1 MELNVTMTERRVS
14 SGCLRVMAPPARPVW
29 TGQIRLAL
37 VALPVKLYS
46 ALDSK
51 EKISF
56 NQIHEP
62 SKQRIRYEKVA
73 PGVGAVSNDEIVKG
87 YEYQK
92 GRYVLFSDEEF
103 DALKVDSKKTLDMIQ
118 FAPADTIDPIYFD
131 KPYYALPDGKLAD
144 EPYRV
149 VREAL
154 KKTKT
159 VGLGQITMRGR
170 SYIAA
175 VKPYE
180 DGLTVETVHYAQ
192 ELRAAKAFF
201 DEIPSGKLDAD
212 LIDLAEELI
221 NRKKAKFDP
230 NKFEDEYAIAIERLV
245 KKKIERHGELVL
257 EDQEEPSKDYGDN
270 VVSLVDALKKSLAKK
285 QGGAETAPAA
295 KTAAKRPKAAAEKV
309 RAAPRAKAPAKRA
322 KK

>member
-1 MELNVTMTERRVS
+1 
-14 SGCLRVMAPPARPVW
+14 MAPPARPVW

-46 ALDSK
+46 ALDSR
-51 EKISF
+51 EKIAF

-62 SKQRIRYEKVA
+62 SKQRIKYEKVA
-73 PGVGAVSNDEIVKG
+73 PGVGPVKSDEIVKG
-87 YEYQK
+87 YEFQK

-103 DALKVDSKKTLDMIQ
+103 EALKIESRKTLDMVQ

-149 VREAL
+149 VRDAL
-154 KKTKT
+154 RNTKT

-180 DGLTVETVHYAQ
+180 DGLMVETVHYAE
-192 ELRAAKAFF
+192 ELRSARGFF
-201 DEIPSGKLDAD
+201 DEIPTGASEPD
-212 LIDLAEELI
+212 LVDLAEELI
-221 NRKKAKFDP
+221 KRKVAAFDP
-230 NKFEDEYAIAIERLV
+230 KKFEDEYGKAVERLV

-257 EDQEEPSKDYGDN
+257 EDKEEPSPDYGDN

-285 QGGAETAPAA
+285 QAAKAADSEEAPAP
-295 KTAAKRPKAAAEKV
+295 KRVRAAAEKLKT
-309 RAAPRAKAPAKRA
+309 PRAKAPAAKPAAKRA

>member
-1 MELNVTMTERRVS
+1 MP
-14 SGCLRVMAPPARPVW
+14 PPARPVW

-46 ALDSK
+46 ALDAK

-73 PGVGAVSNDEIVKG
+73 PGVGPVDKDEIVKG

-118 FAPADTIDPIYFD
+118 FAPSETIDPLYFD

-149 VREAL
+149 VRDAL

-180 DGLTVETVHYAQ
+180 DGILVETVHYAE
-192 ELRAAKAFF
+192 ELRKANLFF
-201 DEIPSGKLDAD
+201 DDIPNGKLDAD

-230 NKFEDEYAIAIERLV
+230 NKFEDEYAIALERLV

-257 EDQEEPSKDYGDN
+257 EDQEEPSPDYGDN
-270 VVSLVDALKKSLAKK
+270 VVSLVDALKKSLSAK
-285 QGGAETAPAA
+285 QGAGKAAAPAA
-295 KTAAKRPKAAAEKV
+295 EEEAKPAAKRPKAAAEKV
-309 RAAPRAKAPAKRA
+309 RAPSRAKAAPAKRA

>member
-1 MELNVTMTERRVS
+1 
-14 SGCLRVMAPPARPVW
+14 MAPPARPVW

-73 PGVGAVSNDEIVKG
+73 PGIGAVDKDEIVKG
-87 YEYQK
+87 YEYSK

-103 DALKVDSKKTLDMIQ
+103 EAMKVESKKTLDMIQ
-118 FAPADTIDPIYFD
+118 FAPAETIDAIYFD

-154 KKTKT
+154 RKTKT

-180 DGLTVETVHYAQ
+180 DGLTVETLHYGEEIRKAT
-192 ELRAAKAFF
+192 AFF
-201 DEIPSGKLDAD
+201 DEIPTGKLDAD
-212 LIDLAEELI
+212 LVDLAEELI

-230 NKFEDEYAIAIERLV
+230 NKFEDEYANALERLV

-270 VVSLVDALKKSLAKK
+270 VVSLVDALKKSLQKKSRPADEDEEDAK
-285 QGGAETAPAA
+285 P
-295 KTAAKRPKAAAEKV
+295 KRRAAAERTK
-309 RAAPRAKAPAKRA
+309 APRAKAPAKAPAKKRA

>member
-1 MELNVTMTERRVS
+1 
-14 SGCLRVMAPPARPVW
+14 MAPPARPIW

-46 ALDSK
+46 ALDAR

-73 PGVGAVSNDEIVKG
+73 PGVGAVDKDEIVKG
-87 YEYQK
+87 YEYSK

-103 DALKVDSKKTLDMIQ
+103 EAMKIESKKTLDMIQ
-118 FAPADTIDPIYFD
+118 FAPADTIDAMYFD

-149 VREAL
+149 VRDAL
-154 KKTKT
+154 RRTKT

-170 SYIAA
+170 SYVAA

-180 DGLTVETVHYAQ
+180 DGLTVETLHYAD
-192 ELRAAKAFF
+192 EIRKASQFF
-201 DEIPSGKLDAD
+201 DEIPQGKLDQD

-230 NKFEDEYAIAIERLV
+230 TKFEDEYAIALERLV

-257 EDQEEPSKDYGDN
+257 EDQEEPSPDYGDN
-270 VVSLVDALKKSLAKK
+270 VVSLVDALKKSLSKKAEIVEPKAKK
-285 QGGAETAPAA
+285 APA
-295 KTAAKRPKAAAEKV
+295 KQKAAAETV
-309 RAAPRAKAPAKRA
+309 RSPRAKAPAKKRA

>member
-1 MELNVTMTERRVS
+1 
-14 SGCLRVMAPPARPVW
+14 MAPPARPIW

-73 PGVGAVSNDEIVKG
+73 PGIGAVDKDEIVKG

-131 KPYYALPDGKLAD
+131 KPYYALPDGKMAD

-180 DGLTVETVHYAQ
+180 DGIIVETVHYAD
-192 ELRAAKAFF
+192 ELRKANLFF
-201 DEIPSGKLDAD
+201 DDIPSGKLDAD
-212 LIDLAEELI
+212 LVDLAEELI
-221 NRKKAKFDP
+221 TRKKAKFDP

-257 EDQEEPSKDYGDN
+257 EDQEEPSPDYGDN
-270 VVSLVDALKKSLAKK
+270 VVSLVDALKKSLAGKAAAN
-285 QGGAETAPAA
+285 GGKAAAAAAPAA
-295 KTAAKRPKAAAEKV
+295 AKAAAKRPKAAAEKV
-309 RAAPRAKAPAKRA
+309 RAPARAKAPPPIKSGAPAKRA

>member
-1 MELNVTMTERRVS
+1 
-14 SGCLRVMAPPARPVW
+14 MAPPARPIW

-46 ALDSK
+46 ALDAR

-73 PGVGAVSNDEIVKG
+73 PGVGPVEKDEIVKG
-87 YEYQK
+87 YEYSK

-103 DALKVDSKKTLDMIQ
+103 EAMKIESKKTLDMIQ
-118 FAPADTIDPIYFD
+118 FAPAETIDPMYFD

-149 VREAL
+149 VRDAL
-154 KKTKT
+154 RRTKT

-170 SYIAA
+170 SYVAA
-175 VKPYE
+175 VKPHE
-180 DGLTVETVHYAQ
+180 DGLTVETLHYA
-192 ELRAAKAFF
+192 EEIRKASQFF
-201 DEIPSGKLDAD
+201 DEIPQGKLDED

-230 NKFEDEYAIAIERLV
+230 TKFEDEYAIALERLV

-257 EDQEEPSKDYGDN
+257 EDQEEPSVDYGAN
-270 VVSLVDALKKSLAKK
+270 VVSLVDALKKSLSKKAEIVEPKAKK
-285 QGGAETAPAA
+285 AAPA
-295 KTAAKRPKAAAEKV
+295 KQKAAAESV
-309 RAAPRAKAPAKRA
+309 RAAPRAKAPAKAPAKRA

>member
-1 MELNVTMTERRVS
+1 M
-14 SGCLRVMAPPARPVW
+14 
-29 TGQIRLAL
+29 
-37 VALPVKLYS
+37 KLYS

-73 PGVGAVSNDEIVKG
+73 PGIGAVDKDEIVKG

-103 DALKVDSKKTLDMIQ
+103 EALKVDSKKTLDMIQ
-118 FAPADTIDPIYFD
+118 FAPAETIDPIYFD

-149 VREAL
+149 VCEAL
-154 KKTKT
+154 KRTKT

-170 SYIAA
+170 SYVAA

-180 DGLTVETVHYAQ
+180 DGLIVETVHYAE
-192 ELRAAKAFF
+192 ELRSAKAFF

-212 LIDLAEELI
+212 LISLAEELI
-221 NRKKAKFDP
+221 TRKKAKFDP
-230 NKFEDEYAIAIERLV
+230 SKFEDEYAIAIERLV

-257 EDQEEPSKDYGDN
+257 EDQEMPAADYGDN
-270 VVSLVDALKKSLAKK
+270 VVSLVDALKKSLQKKSPKASDDEDEAKP
-285 QGGAETAPAA
+285 AP
-295 KTAAKRPKAAAEKV
+295 KRRAAAERTK
-309 RAAPRAKAPAKRA
+309 APRAKAPAKSAAKRA

>member
-1 MELNVTMTERRVS
+1 MP
-14 SGCLRVMAPPARPVW
+14 PPARPVW

-46 ALDSK
+46 ALDSR

-62 SKQRIRYEKVA
+62 SKQRIRYEKTA
-73 PGVGAVSNDEIVKG
+73 PGVGAVAKDEIVKG

-103 DALKVDSKKTLDMIQ
+103 EALKVESKKTLDMIQ
-118 FAPADTIDPIYFD
+118 FAPAETIDPMYFD

-149 VREAL
+149 VRDAL
-154 KKTKT
+154 RNTGT

-170 SYIAA
+170 SYVAA
-175 VKPYE
+175 VKAHE
-180 DGLTVETVHYAQ
+180 DGILVETVHYAE
-192 ELRAAKAFF
+192 ELRSAKAFF
-201 DEIPSGKLDAD
+201 DEIPEGESDPD
-212 LIDLAEELI
+212 LVDLAEELI
-221 NRKKAKFDP
+221 GRKKADFDP
-230 NKFEDEYAIAIERLV
+230 SKFEDEYAQAIERLV
-245 KKKIERHGELVL
+245 KKKIERNGELVL
-257 EDQEEPSKDYGDN
+257 EDQEEPARDYGDN
-270 VVSLVDALKKSLAKK
+270 VVSLVDALKQSLAKK
-285 QGGAETAPAA
+285 QAAAGGGAKKAAP
-295 KTAAKRPKAAAEKV
+295 KSTRQKAAAEKV
-309 RAAPRAKAPAKRA
+309 RAPRARKAAAKRA

>member
-1 MELNVTMTERRVS
+1 
-14 SGCLRVMAPPARPVW
+14 MAPPARPVW
-29 TGQIRLAL
+29 SGQIRLAL

-46 ALDSK
+46 ALDAR

-73 PGVGAVSNDEIVKG
+73 PGIGAVDKDEIVKG
-87 YEYQK
+87 YEYSK

-103 DALKVDSKKTLDMIQ
+103 DALKIESKKTLDMIQ
-118 FAPADTIDPIYFD
+118 FAPAETIDAMYFD

-149 VREAL
+149 VRDAL

-170 SYIAA
+170 SYVAA
-175 VKPYE
+175 VKPHG
-180 DGLTVETVHYAQ
+180 DGLVVETLHYA
-192 ELRAAKAFF
+192 EEIRSAKGFF
-201 DEIPSGKLDAD
+201 DELPNGKLDAD
-212 LIDLAEELI
+212 LVDLAEELI
-221 NRKKAKFDP
+221 NRKKAPFDAS
-230 NKFEDEYAIAIERLV
+230 KFEDEYSKAVERLV
-245 KKKIERHGELVL
+245 QKKIERHGELVL
-257 EDQEEPSKDYGDN
+257 EDQEDPSPDYGDN

-285 QGGAETAPAA
+285 SKPADEDEEVA
-295 KTAAKRPKAAAEKV
+295 KPKRRAAAERTK
-309 RAAPRAKAPAKRA
+309 APRAKAPAKAAA
-322 KK
+322 KKAKK

>member
-1 MELNVTMTERRVS
+1 MP
-14 SGCLRVMAPPARPVW
+14 PPARPVW

-46 ALDSK
+46 ALDAR

-62 SKQRIRYEKVA
+62 TKQRIRYEKVA
-73 PGVGAVSNDEIVKG
+73 PGVGKVDADEIVKG

-92 GRYVLFSDEEF
+92 GHYVLFSDEEF
-103 DALKVDSKKTLDMIQ
+103 EALKVESKKTLDMIQ

-149 VREAL
+149 VRDAL
-154 KKTKT
+154 RRTNT

-170 SYIAA
+170 SYVAA
-175 VKPYE
+175 VKAHE
-180 DGLTVETVHYAQ
+180 DGLLVETVHYAE
-192 ELRAAKAFF
+192 ELRSAKAFF
-201 DEIPSGKLDAD
+201 DELPDTKIDAD
-212 LIDLAEELI
+212 LVDLAEELI

-230 NKFEDEYAIAIERLV
+230 TKFKDEYAEALERLI
-245 KKKIERHGELVL
+245 KKKIERHGEIVL
-257 EDQEEPSKDYGDN
+257 EDQEEPGPDYGGN

-285 QGGAETAPAA
+285 QAAANGEGKEAAA
-295 KTAAKRPKAAAEKV
+295 KAPRPKAAAEKV
-309 RAAPRAKAPAKRA
+309 RAAPRAKAPAKPAAKRA

>member
-1 MELNVTMTERRVS
+1 
-14 SGCLRVMAPPARPVW
+14 MAPPARPVW

-73 PGVGAVSNDEIVKG
+73 PGVGPVPNDEIVKG

-103 DALKVDSKKTLDMIQ
+103 DALKVNSKKTLDMIQ

-144 EPYRV
+144 EPYRI

-154 KKTKT
+154 RKTKT

-192 ELRAAKAFF
+192 ELRAAKSFF
-201 DEIPSGKLDAD
+201 DELPNGKLDSD

-221 NRKKAKFDP
+221 TRKKAKFDP

-285 QGGAETAPAA
+285 AEIVEPKARGKAAPPARQKA
-295 KTAAKRPKAAAEKV
+295 AAAEKV

>member
-1 MELNVTMTERRVS
+1 
-14 SGCLRVMAPPARPVW
+14 MAPPARPVW

-73 PGVGAVSNDEIVKG
+73 PGVGPVDKDEIVKG
-87 YEYQK
+87 YEYSK

-103 DALKVDSKKTLDMIQ
+103 EALKVESKKTLDMIQ
-118 FAPADTIDPIYFD
+118 FAPSDTIDPIYFD

-149 VREAL
+149 VRDAL
-154 KKTKT
+154 RNTKT

-180 DGLTVETVHYAQ
+180 DGLTVETVHYAD
-192 ELRAAKAFF
+192 ELRAAKSFF
-201 DEIPSGKLDAD
+201 DEIPNGKLDAD
-212 LIDLAEELI
+212 LVDLAEELI

-230 NKFEDEYAIAIERLV
+230 TRFEDEYAIAIERLV

-257 EDQEEPSKDYGDN
+257 EDQEEPSADYGDN
-270 VVSLVDALKKSLAKK
+270 VVSLVDALKKSLSKKSPQIEEPKAKK
-285 QGGAETAPAA
+285 APAKA
-295 KTAAKRPKAAAEKV
+295 PPARQKAAAEKV

>member
-1 MELNVTMTERRVS
+1 
-14 SGCLRVMAPPARPVW
+14 MAPPARPVW

-46 ALDSK
+46 ALDSR

-73 PGVGAVSNDEIVKG
+73 PGIGPVDKDEIVKG

-103 DALKVDSKKTLDMIQ
+103 EALKVDSKKTLDMIQ
-118 FAPADTIDPIYFD
+118 FAPAETIDPIYFD

-149 VREAL
+149 VRDAL

-170 SYIAA
+170 SYVAA

-180 DGLTVETVHYAQ
+180 DGLIVETVHYAE
-192 ELRAAKAFF
+192 ELRSAKSFF
-201 DEIPSGKLDAD
+201 DEIPTGQLDQD

-221 NRKKAKFDP
+221 TRKKAKFDP
-230 NKFEDEYAIAIERLV
+230 AKFEDEYAIAIERLV

-257 EDQEEPSKDYGDN
+257 EDQEEPSPDYGDN
-270 VVSLVDALKKSLAKK
+270 VVSLVDALKKSLSKKSPQIAEPKVKTPAKAAPK
-285 QGGAETAPAA
+285 Q
-295 KTAAKRPKAAAEKV
+295 KAAAEKV

>member
-1 MELNVTMTERRVS
+1 
-14 SGCLRVMAPPARPVW
+14 MAPPARPVW

-73 PGVGAVSNDEIVKG
+73 PGIGTVDKDEIVKG

-103 DALKVDSKKTLDMIQ
+103 EALKVDSKKTLDMIQ

-149 VREAL
+149 VRDAL
-154 KKTKT
+154 RKTKT

-180 DGLTVETVHYAQ
+180 DGLIVETVHYAE
-192 ELRAAKAFF
+192 ELRKANQFF
-201 DEIPSGKLDAD
+201 DEIPTGKLDQD

-221 NRKKAKFDP
+221 NRKKSKFDP

-270 VVSLVDALKKSLAKK
+270 VVSLVDALKKSLSKKSTVVEPKEKPAK
-285 QGGAETAPAA
+285 Q
-295 KTAAKRPKAAAEKV
+295 KAAAEKV

>member
-1 MELNVTMTERRVS
+1 
-14 SGCLRVMAPPARPVW
+14 MALPARPVW

-46 ALDSK
+46 ALDSR
-51 EKISF
+51 EKIAF

-62 SKQRIRYEKVA
+62 SKQRIKYEKVV
-73 PGVGAVSNDEIVKG
+73 PGIGPVDKDEIVKG
-87 YEYQK
+87 YEIQK

-103 DALKVDSKKTLDMIQ
+103 EALKVDSKKTLDMIQ
-118 FAPADTIDPIYFD
+118 FAPAETIDPIYFD

-149 VREAL
+149 VRDAL
-154 KKTKT
+154 RRTGT
-159 VGLGQITMRGR
+159 IGLGQITMRGR

-180 DGLTVETVHYAQ
+180 DGILVETVHYAE
-192 ELRAAKAFF
+192 ELRAAKGFF
-201 DEIPSGKLDAD
+201 DEIPAGKSEPD
-212 LIDLAEELI
+212 LVDLAEELI
-221 NRKKAKFDP
+221 KRKQAPFDAT
-230 NKFEDEYAIAIERLV
+230 KFEDEYSQALERLI
-245 KKKIERHGELVL
+245 KKKIEREGETIL
-257 EDQEEPSKDYGDN
+257 EDQESAAPDYGGN

-285 QGGAETAPAA
+285 QAAAAEPAEPAA
-295 KTAAKRPKAAAEKV
+295 PAKRPKAAAEKV
-309 RAAPRAKAPAKRA
+309 KAAPKASAKPAAKRA

>member
-1 MELNVTMTERRVS
+1 M
-14 SGCLRVMAPPARPVW
+14 
-29 TGQIRLAL
+29 
-37 VALPVKLYS
+37 KLYS
-46 ALDSK
+46 ALDSR

-73 PGVGAVSNDEIVKG
+73 PGVGPVDKDEIVKG
-87 YEYQK
+87 YEYTK
-92 GRYVLFSDEEF
+92 GRYVLFNDEEF
-103 DALKVDSKKTLDMIQ
+103 EALKVESKKTLDMIQ
-118 FAPADTIDPIYFD
+118 FAPAETIDPLYFD

-149 VREAL
+149 VRDAL
-154 KKTKT
+154 RRSKT

-175 VKPYE
+175 VKPHE
-180 DGLTVETVHYAQ
+180 DGILVETVHYA
-192 ELRAAKAFF
+192 EEIRAAKGFF
-201 DEIPSGKLDAD
+201 DEIPQGAIDPD
-212 LIDLAEELI
+212 LVDLAEELI

-230 NKFEDEYAIAIERLV
+230 AKFEDEYALALERLV

-257 EDQEEPSKDYGDN
+257 EDQEEPSRDYGDN
-270 VVSLVDALKKSLAKK
+270 VVSLVDALKKSLSAKSASANGK
-285 QGGAETAPAA
+285 RRAANDDEAEEEAPAPR
-295 KTAAKRPKAAAEKV
+295 KRAAAEKA
-309 RAAPRAKAPAKRA
+309 RAAPRAKAPAKAAPKRA

>member
-1 MELNVTMTERRVS
+1 
-14 SGCLRVMAPPARPVW
+14 
-29 TGQIRLAL
+29 

-46 ALDSK
+46 ALDAR

-73 PGVGAVSNDEIVKG
+73 PGIGAVDKDEIVKG

-103 DALKVDSKKTLDMIQ
+103 EALKVDSKKTLDMIQ
-118 FAPADTIDPIYFD
+118 FAPAETIDGLYFD

-149 VREAL
+149 VRDAL

-170 SYIAA
+170 SYVAA

-180 DGLTVETVHYAQ
+180 DGLVVETLHYA
-192 ELRAAKAFF
+192 EEIRSAKLFF
-201 DEIPSGKLDAD
+201 DDIPNGKLDAD

-230 NKFEDEYAIAIERLV
+230 TKFEDEYAIAIERLV

-257 EDQEEPSKDYGDN
+257 EDQEMPATDYGDN
-270 VVSLVDALKKSLAKK
+270 VVSLVDALKKSLSK
-285 QGGAETAPAA
+285 
-295 KTAAKRPKAAAEKV
+295 KAAAATEEAPPAKV
-309 RAAPRAKAPAKRA
+309 APKKRAAAASVKAPPRAKAPAKRA

>member
-1 MELNVTMTERRVS
+1 
-14 SGCLRVMAPPARPVW
+14 MAPPARPIW

-46 ALDSK
+46 ALDAR

-73 PGVGAVSNDEIVKG
+73 PGVGPVDKDEIVKG
-87 YEYQK
+87 YEYSK

-103 DALKVDSKKTLDMIQ
+103 EAMKIESKKTLDMIQ
-118 FAPADTIDPIYFD
+118 FAPADTIDAMYFD

-149 VREAL
+149 VRDAL

-170 SYIAA
+170 SYVAA

-180 DGLTVETVHYAQ
+180 DGLTVETLHYAD
-192 ELRAAKAFF
+192 EIRKASQFF
-201 DEIPSGKLDAD
+201 DELPTGKLDQD

-221 NRKKAKFDP
+221 NRKKAKFDAS
-230 NKFEDEYAIAIERLV
+230 KFEDEYAIALERLV

-257 EDQEEPSKDYGDN
+257 EDQEEPSVDYGDN
-270 VVSLVDALKKSLAKK
+270 VVSLVDALKKSLSKKAEIVEPKAKK
-285 QGGAETAPAA
+285 APA
-295 KTAAKRPKAAAEKV
+295 KQKAAAEKV
-309 RAAPRAKAPAKRA
+309 RSPRAKAPAKRA

>member
-1 MELNVTMTERRVS
+1 
-14 SGCLRVMAPPARPVW
+14 
-29 TGQIRLAL
+29 

-73 PGVGAVSNDEIVKG
+73 PGIGAVDKDEIVIG
-87 YEYQK
+87 YEYTK

-103 DALKVDSKKTLDMIQ
+103 EALKVDSKKTLDMVQ
-118 FAPADTIDPIYFD
+118 FAPLDTIDPIYFD
-131 KPYYALPDGKLAD
+131 KPYYALPDGKMAD

-180 DGLTVETVHYAQ
+180 DGLMVETVHYAE
-192 ELRAAKAFF
+192 ELRSAKGFF
-201 DEIPSGKLDAD
+201 DEIPTGKLDAD

-221 NRKKAKFDP
+221 TRKKARFDP
-230 NKFEDEYAIAIERLV
+230 HKFEDEYAIALERLV

-257 EDQEEPSKDYGDN
+257 EDQEEPSRDYGDN
-270 VVSLVDALKKSLAKK
+270 VVSLVDALKKSLAAKSK
-285 QGGAETAPAA
+285 VVGAEEEEEA
-295 KTAAKRPKAAAEKV
+295 KPKRRAAAEKT
-309 RAAPRAKAPAKRA
+309 RAAPRAKAPAKSAAKRA

>member
-1 MELNVTMTERRVS
+1 MP
-14 SGCLRVMAPPARPVW
+14 PPARPVW

-46 ALDSK
+46 ALDSR

-73 PGVGAVSNDEIVKG
+73 PGIGAVDKDEIVKG
-87 YEYQK
+87 YEFAK

-103 DALKVDSKKTLDMIQ
+103 DALKIDSKKTLDMIQ
-118 FAPADTIDPIYFD
+118 FAPAETIDPVYFD
-131 KPYYALPDGKLAD
+131 KPYYALPDGKMAD
-144 EPYRV
+144 EPYRI

-154 KKTKT
+154 RKTKT
-159 VGLGQITMRGR
+159 IGLGQITMRGR

-180 DGLTVETVHYAQ
+180 DGLMVETLHYAE
-192 ELRAAKAFF
+192 ELRSAKAFF

-212 LIDLAEELI
+212 LVDLAEELI
-221 NRKKAKFDP
+221 TRKKSKFDAT
-230 NKFEDEYAIAIERLV
+230 KFEDEYAIAIERLV

-257 EDQEEPSKDYGDN
+257 EDQEEPSPDYGDN

-285 QGGAETAPAA
+285 SPKVANDEEEKAPV
-295 KTAAKRPKAAAEKV
+295 KRRAAAE
-309 RAAPRAKAPAKRA
+309 RAKTPRAKAPAKKAAPKRA

>member
-1 MELNVTMTERRVS
+1 
-14 SGCLRVMAPPARPVW
+14 MAPPARPVW

-73 PGVGAVSNDEIVKG
+73 PGVGPVDKDEIVKG
-87 YEYQK
+87 YEYSK

-103 DALKVDSKKTLDMIQ
+103 EALKVESKKTLDMIQ

-149 VREAL
+149 VRDAL

-180 DGLTVETVHYAQ
+180 DGLTVETVHYAE
-192 ELRAAKAFF
+192 ELRSAKSFF
-201 DEIPSGKLDAD
+201 DELPNGKLDAD
-212 LIDLAEELI
+212 LVDLAEELI

-257 EDQEEPSKDYGDN
+257 EDQEEPSADYGDN
-270 VVSLVDALKKSLAKK
+270 VVSLVDALKKSLSKKSPQIEEPKAKK
-285 QGGAETAPAA
+285 TPAKAPPA
-295 KTAAKRPKAAAEKV
+295 RQKAAAEKV

>member
-1 MELNVTMTERRVS
+1 
-14 SGCLRVMAPPARPVW
+14 MAPPARPVW

-62 SKQRIRYEKVA
+62 SKQRIKYEKVA

-103 DALKVDSKKTLDMIQ
+103 DSLKVDSKKTLDMIQ

-154 KKTKT
+154 KKTGT

-192 ELRAAKAFF
+192 ELRAAKGFF
-201 DEIPSGKLDAD
+201 DEIPNGKLDSD

-221 NRKKAKFDP
+221 TRKKAKFDP

-270 VVSLVDALKKSLAKK
+270 VVSLVDALKMSLSKKAEIVEPRAK
-285 QGGAETAPAA
+285 A
-295 KTAAKRPKAAAEKV
+295 KTAPTKQKAAAEKV
-309 RAAPRAKAPAKRA
+309 RAAPRAKAPAKRV

>member
-1 MELNVTMTERRVS
+1 MP
-14 SGCLRVMAPPARPVW
+14 PPARPIW

-46 ALDSK
+46 ALDAR
-51 EKISF
+51 EKIAF

-73 PGVGAVSNDEIVKG
+73 PGVGPVDKDEIVKG
-87 YEYQK
+87 YEYTK

-103 DALKVDSKKTLDMIQ
+103 EALKVDSKKTLDMIQ
-118 FAPADTIDPIYFD
+118 FAPSDSIDPVYFD

-149 VREAL
+149 VRDAL
-154 KKTKT
+154 RRSKT

-180 DGLTVETVHYAQ
+180 DGLLVETVHYA
-192 ELRAAKAFF
+192 EEVRAAKSFF
-201 DEIPSGKLDAD
+201 DEIPQGKSDPD
-212 LIDLAEELI
+212 LVDLAEELI

-230 NKFEDEYAIAIERLV
+230 ARFEDEYAQALERLV

-257 EDQEEPSKDYGDN
+257 EDQEDPTPDYGDN

-285 QGGAETAPAA
+285 QAANGAGAAAEDKPAA
-295 KTAAKRPKAAAEKV
+295 RRPKAAAEKV
-309 RAAPRAKAPAKRA
+309 RAAPRAKAPVKVAPKRA

>member
-1 MELNVTMTERRVS
+1 
-14 SGCLRVMAPPARPVW
+14 VW

-103 DALKVDSKKTLDMIQ
+103 DALKVDSKKTLDMVQ
-118 FAPADTIDPIYFD
+118 FAPNDTIDPIYFD
-131 KPYYALPDGKLAD
+131 KPYYALPDGKMAD

-159 VGLGQITMRGR
+159 IGLGQITMRGR

-180 DGLTVETVHYAQ
+180 DGIIVETVHYAQ

-201 DEIPSGKLDAD
+201 DEIPTGKLDAD

-221 NRKKAKFDP
+221 TRKKAKFDP

-257 EDQEEPSKDYGDN
+257 EDQEEPSRDHGDN
-270 VVSLVDALKKSLAKK
+270 VVSLVEALKKSLAKK
-285 QGGAETAPAA
+285 AEIVEPKAKKAAPE
-295 KTAAKRPKAAAEKV
+295 KQKAAAEKV
-309 RAAPRAKAPAKRA
+309 RAPRAKAPAKRA

>member
-1 MELNVTMTERRVS
+1 MP
-14 SGCLRVMAPPARPVW
+14 PPARPVW

-46 ALDSK
+46 ALDAR

-73 PGVGAVSNDEIVKG
+73 PGVGKVDADEIVKG

-92 GRYVLFSDEEF
+92 GHYVLFSDEEF
-103 DALKVDSKKTLDMIQ
+103 EALKVESKKTLDLIQ
-118 FAPADTIDPIYFD
+118 FAPSETIDPIYFD

-149 VREAL
+149 VRDAL
-154 KKTKT
+154 RRTKT

-175 VKPYE
+175 VKAYE
-180 DGLTVETVHYAQ
+180 DGLLVETVHYAE
-192 ELRAAKAFF
+192 ELRSAKAFF
-201 DEIPSGKLDAD
+201 DELPDDKVDAD
-212 LIDLAEELI
+212 LVDLAEELI
-221 NRKKAKFDP
+221 TRKKAKFDP
-230 NKFEDEYAIAIERLV
+230 NRFKDEYAEALERLI
-245 KKKIERHGELVL
+245 KKKIERHGEVVL
-257 EDQEEPSKDYGDN
+257 EDQEEPTPDYGGN

-285 QGGAETAPAA
+285 QAANKGKAPEKAP
-295 KTAAKRPKAAAEKV
+295 RPKAAAEKV
-309 RAAPRAKAPAKRA
+309 RAAPRARAKAPAKPAAKRA

>member
-1 MELNVTMTERRVS
+1 
-14 SGCLRVMAPPARPVW
+14 MAPPARPIW

-46 ALDSK
+46 ALDAR

-73 PGVGAVSNDEIVKG
+73 PGVGPVDKDEIVKG
-87 YEYQK
+87 YEYSK

-103 DALKVDSKKTLDMIQ
+103 EALKVESKKTLDMVQ

-149 VREAL
+149 VRDAL

-180 DGLTVETVHYAQ
+180 DGLVVETVHYA
-192 ELRAAKAFF
+192 EEVRAAKNFF
-201 DEIPSGKLDAD
+201 DDLPDGKLDAD

-230 NKFEDEYAIAIERLV
+230 AKFEDEYAIALERLV

-257 EDQEEPSKDYGDN
+257 EDQEEPSPDYGDN
-270 VVSLVDALKKSLAKK
+270 VVSLVDALKKSLSKKAEIVEPKAKK
-285 QGGAETAPAA
+285 APA
-295 KTAAKRPKAAAEKV
+295 KQKAAAETV
-309 RAAPRAKAPAKRA
+309 RAPRAKAPAKKRA

>member
-1 MELNVTMTERRVS
+1 
-14 SGCLRVMAPPARPVW
+14 MAPPARPIW

-46 ALDSK
+46 ALDAR

-73 PGVGAVSNDEIVKG
+73 PGVGPVDKDEIVKG
-87 YEYQK
+87 YEYAK

-103 DALKVDSKKTLDMIQ
+103 DALKVESKKTLDMVQ

-149 VREAL
+149 VRDAL

-180 DGLTVETVHYAQ
+180 DGLVVETVHYA
-192 ELRAAKAFF
+192 EEVRAAKNFF
-201 DEIPSGKLDAD
+201 DEIPQGKLDAD
-212 LIDLAEELI
+212 LVDLAEELI

-230 NKFEDEYAIAIERLV
+230 HKFEDEYAIALERLV

-257 EDQEEPSKDYGDN
+257 EDQEEPSPDYGDN
-270 VVSLVDALKKSLAKK
+270 VVSLVDALKKSLSKKAEIVEPKAKK
-285 QGGAETAPAA
+285 AAPA
-295 KTAAKRPKAAAEKV
+295 KQKAAAEKV

>member
-1 MELNVTMTERRVS
+1 
-14 SGCLRVMAPPARPVW
+14 
-29 TGQIRLAL
+29 

-46 ALDSK
+46 ALDSR

-62 SKQRIRYEKVA
+62 SKQRIRYEKVV
-73 PGVGAVSNDEIVKG
+73 PGVGAVDKDEIVKG
-87 YEYQK
+87 YEFSK

-103 DALKVDSKKTLDMIQ
+103 EALKIDSKKTLDMIQ
-118 FAPADTIDPIYFD
+118 FAPAETIDPVYFD
-131 KPYYALPDGKLAD
+131 KPYYALPDGKMAD

-149 VREAL
+149 VLQAL

-159 VGLGQITMRGR
+159 IGLGQITMRGR

-180 DGLTVETVHYAQ
+180 DGLMVETLHYAE
-192 ELRAAKAFF
+192 ELRSAKAFF

-230 NKFEDEYAIAIERLV
+230 TKFEDEYAIAIERLV

-257 EDQEEPSKDYGDN
+257 EDQEEPSRDYGDN

-285 QGGAETAPAA
+285 SPKVANDEEPAP
-295 KTAAKRPKAAAEKV
+295 KRRAAAERTKT
-309 RAAPRAKAPAKRA
+309 PRTKAPAKKAAAKRA

>member
-1 MELNVTMTERRVS
+1 
-14 SGCLRVMAPPARPVW
+14 MAPPARPIW

-46 ALDSK
+46 ALDAR

-73 PGVGAVSNDEIVKG
+73 PGVGPVDKDEIVKG
-87 YEYQK
+87 YEYSK

-103 DALKVDSKKTLDMIQ
+103 DALKVESRKTLDMIQ

-149 VREAL
+149 VRDAL
-154 KKTKT
+154 RNTKT
-159 VGLGQITMRGR
+159 IGLGQITMRGR

-180 DGLTVETVHYAQ
+180 DGLVVETLHYA
-192 ELRAAKAFF
+192 EEVRAAKNFF
-201 DEIPSGKLDAD
+201 DEIPQGKLDAD
-212 LIDLAEELI
+212 LVDLAEELI

-230 NKFEDEYAIAIERLV
+230 AKFEDEYAIALERLV

-257 EDQEEPSKDYGDN
+257 EDQEEPSPDYGDN
-270 VVSLVDALKKSLAKK
+270 VVSLVDALKKSLSAKS
-285 QGGAETAPAA
+285 GGKRAANDDDEEAPAP
-295 KTAAKRPKAAAEKV
+295 KKRAAAEKT
-309 RAAPRAKAPAKRA
+309 RAAPRAKAPAKKRA

>member
-1 MELNVTMTERRVS
+1 VD
-14 SGCLRVMAPPARPVW
+14 
-29 TGQIRLAL
+29 
-37 VALPVKLYS
+37 K
-46 ALDSK
+46 
-51 EKISF
+51 
-56 NQIHEP
+56 
-62 SKQRIRYEKVA
+62 
-73 PGVGAVSNDEIVKG
+73 DEIVKG
-87 YEYQK
+87 YEYSK

-103 DALKVDSKKTLDMIQ
+103 EALKIDSKKTLDMIQ

-131 KPYYALPDGKLAD
+131 KPYYALPDGKMAD

-175 VKPYE
+175 VKPHQ
-180 DGLTVETVHYAQ
+180 DGLTVETIHYAD
-192 ELRAAKAFF
+192 EIRKASLFF
-201 DEIPSGKLDAD
+201 DDIPTGKLDAD

-230 NKFEDEYAIAIERLV
+230 SKFEDEYAIAIERLV

-257 EDQEEPSKDYGDN
+257 EDQEEPSRDYGDN

-285 QGGAETAPAA
+285 SPKIADVEEEAPAP
-295 KTAAKRPKAAAEKV
+295 KKRAAAERTK
-309 RAAPRAKAPAKRA
+309 APRAKAPAKSAAKRA

>member
-1 MELNVTMTERRVS
+1 
-14 SGCLRVMAPPARPVW
+14 MAPPARPVW

-73 PGVGAVSNDEIVKG
+73 PGVGPVPNDEIVKG
-87 YEYQK
+87 FEYQK

-103 DALKVDSKKTLDMIQ
+103 DALKVDSKKTLDMVQ
-118 FAPADTIDPIYFD
+118 FAPSDTIDPIYFD
-131 KPYYALPDGKLAD
+131 KPYYALPDGKMAD

-180 DGLTVETVHYAQ
+180 DGLIVETVHYAQ

-201 DEIPSGKLDAD
+201 DEIPTGKLDAD

-221 NRKKAKFDP
+221 ARKKAKFDP
-230 NKFEDEYAIAIERLV
+230 NKFEDEYALAIERLV

-257 EDQEEPSKDYGDN
+257 DDQEEPARDYGDN
-270 VVSLVDALKKSLAKK
+270 VVSLVDALKKSLASR
-285 QGGAETAPAA
+285 QAGANGRGKAEDA
-295 KTAAKRPKAAAEKV
+295 KPTAKRPKAAAEKV

>member
-1 MELNVTMTERRVS
+1 
-14 SGCLRVMAPPARPVW
+14 MAPPARPIW

-73 PGVGAVSNDEIVKG
+73 PGIGAVDKDEIVKG

-103 DALKVDSKKTLDMIQ
+103 DALKVDSKKTLDMVQ

-131 KPYYALPDGKLAD
+131 KPYYALPDGKMAD

-149 VREAL
+149 VCEAL

-180 DGLTVETVHYAQ
+180 GGLVVETVHYG
-192 ELRAAKAFF
+192 EEVRAAKNFF

-230 NKFEDEYAIAIERLV
+230 AKFEDEYAIALERLV

-257 EDQEEPSKDYGDN
+257 DDQEEPSRDHGDN
-270 VVSLVDALKKSLAKK
+270 VVSLVDALKKSLASKSPK
-285 QGGAETAPAA
+285 ASVDEEEAPAPKRRAAAERTKTPRAKSPAKAPAA
-295 KTAAKRPKAAAEKV
+295 K
-309 RAAPRAKAPAKRA
+309 KRA
-322 KK
+322 TK

>member
-1 MELNVTMTERRVS
+1 MP
-14 SGCLRVMAPPARPVW
+14 PPARPVW

-46 ALDSK
+46 ALDAR

-73 PGVGAVSNDEIVKG
+73 PGVGKVDADEIVKG

-92 GRYVLFSDEEF
+92 GHYVLFSDEEF
-103 DALKVDSKKTLDMIQ
+103 EALKVESKKTLDLIQ
-118 FAPADTIDPIYFD
+118 FAPSETIDPIYFD

-149 VREAL
+149 VRDAL
-154 KKTKT
+154 RRTKT

-175 VKPYE
+175 VKAHE
-180 DGLTVETVHYAQ
+180 DGLLVETVHYAE
-192 ELRAAKAFF
+192 ELRSAKAFF
-201 DEIPSGKLDAD
+201 DELPDTKIDAD
-212 LIDLAEELI
+212 LVDLAEELI

-230 NKFEDEYAIAIERLV
+230 NRFKDEYAEALERLI
-245 KKKIERHGELVL
+245 KKKIERHGEVVL
-257 EDQEEPSKDYGDN
+257 EDQEEPTPDYGGN

-285 QGGAETAPAA
+285 QAASEGKSPEKAP
-295 KTAAKRPKAAAEKV
+295 RPKAAAEKV
-309 RAAPRAKAPAKRA
+309 RAAPRARAKTAPAKPAAKRA